1 MKILINFHIQER
13 QCTNQSQSWSSIV
26 YQMIPLK
33 YFHNIFTLFSNLTR
47 PAGKIKTKKKI
58 RSEMDINYL
67 QD

>member
-13 QCTNQSQSWSSIV
+13 QCTNQSQSCLNIV

-33 YFHNIFTLFSNLTR
+33 YSHNIFTIFSNLTR
-47 PAGKIKTKKKI
+47 PAEKIKTKKKI
-58 RSEMDINYL
+58 RLEMDINYL